1 MSTPARVGKNE
12 WRAALKAAR
21 NANAEMRAVTKRIWR
36 ESSSPLLQALAGQ
49 LALSLSDNDQALNR
63 LEEIARNTDKKQPA

>member
-21 NANAEMRAVTKRIWR
+21 SANTEMRALTKRLWR
-36 ESSSPLLQALAGQ
+36 ESSSPLIQALAGQ
-49 LALSLSDNDQALNR
+49 IALNLSDNDQALNR
-63 LEEIARNTDKKQPA
+63 LEEIGRNTDVRS